1 MCVVTPHVTPS
12 HSPGSLT
19 HYVGVLLRLDI
30 FLKIVCGVENYE
42 GLSPENRILQLTRL
56 VLHDIYFKL

>member
-1 MCVVTPHVTPS
+1 MSVCVVTPHVTPS

-30 FLKIVCGVENYE
+30 FLKIVWIKIEW
-42 GLSPENRILQLTRL
+42 RIMKAYLQR
-56 VLHDIYFKL
+56 IEYSS